1 MTRSLSAVFLLVLSV
16 LILPASAQKSVAA
29 DKQAASWFNNGRDSF
44 LKRMKADMS
53 AGDIDAWEAACKKA
67 GIEVS
72 RQELSSRCRS
82 SILFSIPLTNS
93 FLAPLRNTR
102 SAWSNSQRNQ
112 SMTGRL

>member
-72 RQELSSRCRS
+72 RQDSLRVAEVQSSFR
-82 SILFSIPLTNS
+82 FH
-93 FLAPLRNTR
+93 
-102 SAWSNSQRNQ
+102 
-112 SMTGRL
+112 